1 MKNATNGSKENQENA
16 HPLRARFQ
24 RRDTTNADCRPLE
37 FWKNVDEISET
48 FGIGRN
54 VFARRSVC
62 LEKQIPNKDRN

>member
-37 FWKNVDEISET
+37 FWKMLMRYRRRLGLAEMFSPD
-48 FGIGRN
+48 
-54 VFARRSVC
+54 ARYA
-62 LEKQIPNKDRN
+62 